1 MYHQFQINSVNPPPN
16 DPVQPH
22 HLFAHLLTWRPVE
35 QAAFRGDDPHS
46 LEKLRVGQRQLDH
59 LPQTKAALFVHHE
72 RIITSNCIT
81 WSQRLSYPKQNPS
94 KQSSTMQIQKLV
106 SCVISLLSDRL
117 RLGCTS
123 LSSRICSDKPPI
135 SE

>member
-1 MYHQFQINSVNPPPN
+1 MNSVNPPPN

-35 QAAFRGDDPHS
+35 QTAFRGDDPHS

-72 RIITSNCIT
+72 RISNIK
-81 WSQRLSYPKQNPS
+81 LYY
-94 KQSSTMQIQKLV
+94 LV
-106 SCVISLLSDRL
+106 STPFLSKTESLQTKLNHANPKIGVLCDL
-117 RLGCTS
+117 VAQ
-123 LSSRICSDKPPI
+123 
-135 SE
+135 